1 MVNRGGDF
9 ILGQPLSQNIMRGKK
24 DHMFSHSKMKV
35 HFRAPLT
42 HFLKSIMRDA
52 GETYTFATES
62 HFAPLDQLR
71 GNMHRI
77 LCFYYAGIMRES
89 QMQICPSSGTQDYA
103 GSIPA
108 SSAIFCAQAS
118 MVFFFIMRR
127 RGETNP
133 STVTRSRQYP
143 KWYQHGVE
151 FRYFGFYG
159 F

>member
-1 MVNRGGDF
+1 MAGISHF
-9 ILGQPLSQNIMRGKK
+9 WQPLWQNIMRENKF
-24 DHMFSHSKMKV
+24 HMFLHSKMKV

-103 GSIPA
+103 GSIPTPP
-108 SSAIFCAQAS
+108 AIFCAQAPTEY
-118 MVFFFIMRR
+118 FFYYAASRRNEPLHGYALTTIRDMR
-127 RGETNP
+127 T
-133 STVTRSRQYP
+133 SRVLGRTGGADVAP
-143 KWYQHGVE
+143 I
-151 FRYFGFYG
+151 R
-159 F
+159 